1 MSFPH
6 HHESAGFTLIELLVT
21 LAILAALAATT
32 VPLAAVQQQRQ
43 QEAELRR
50 ALHDIR
56 SAIDAYK
63 RASDEGRVPREAGA
77 SGFPPNLLV
86 LVDGVEDSRSPTR
99 ARLYFLRRLPRDPFH
114 PEPDDPPAETWGLRA
129 YASEPDDPQPGEDV
143 YDIFSRSDR
152 IGLNGVP
159 LKAW

>member
-1 MSFPH
+1 MRSPH
-6 HHESAGFTLIELLVT
+6 HQAYAGFTLIELLVT

-63 RASDEGRVPREAGA
+63 QASDEGRVPREAGA
-77 SGFPPNLLV
+77 SGYPTNLHV

-114 PEPDDPPAETWGLRA
+114 PAADDHPAETWGLRA
-129 YASEPDDPQPGEDV
+129 YASEPDDPQPGADV
-143 YDIFSRSDR
+143 YDIFSRSNR
-152 IGLNGVP
+152 MGLNGVP